1 MAFKETTFKTI
12 KLTEGDCIFVH
23 HVLLMYA
30 SKTPGLTSIDIKQIK
45 EIAAKFK

>member
-1 MAFKETTFKTI
+1 MKTI
-12 KLTEGDCIFVH
+12 KLTESDSIFVH

-30 SKTPGLTSIDIKQIK
+30 SKTLGLTSIDIKQIK

>member
-1 MAFKETTFKTI
+1 MKTI
-12 KLTEGDCIFVH
+12 KLTEGDRIFVH

-30 SKTPGLTSIDIKQIK
+30 SKTPGLTSIDTKQIR

>member
-1 MAFKETTFKTI
+1 MTKTI
-12 KLTEGDCIFVH
+12 KLTEGDRIFVH

-30 SKTPGLTSIDIKQIK
+30 SKTSGLTSIDIKQIK

>member
-1 MAFKETTFKTI
+1 MKTI
-12 KLTEGDCIFVH
+12 KLTEGDRIFVH

-30 SKTPGLTSIDIKQIK
+30 SKTPGLTSIDKRQIR